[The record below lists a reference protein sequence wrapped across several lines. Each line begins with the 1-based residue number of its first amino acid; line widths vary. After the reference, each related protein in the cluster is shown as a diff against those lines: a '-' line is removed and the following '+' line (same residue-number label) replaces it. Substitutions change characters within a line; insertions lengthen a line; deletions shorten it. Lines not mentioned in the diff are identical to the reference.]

1 MEKLEEMKQL
11 VDKLNYYSFEYY
23 NNSNSIVS
31 DETFDK
37 LFDDLKKLE
46 KETNVILSNSPTI
59 NVGCEIIDNFKKVNH
74 KFPMK
79 SLDKTKDIKQIIEFA
94 NNKEIVIMHKLDGL
108 TVELVYKNGELIEAS
123 TRGNGFIGDNITH
136 NAKVFSNIPLKIK
149 NKDEL
154 HIIGEAIIE
163 YDTFNK
169 INENVEKKYK
179 NPRNLVSGTVKNLD
193 SNICKSRKVKFISYI
208 IYGSNIDKKVEQIK
222 YLKEL
227 GFDTVEYKLLTNG
240 NIVNN
245 EIEKLKTIAEEK
257 RLPIDGIVITY
268 NDIKYGES
276 LGDTAHHPLH
286 SLAFKFNDDVEITI
300 LNDITYQVGRTG
312 QITPI
317 AWFDPVELEGTTVR
331 KASIHNLAKLK
342 ELKLGIGDRISV
354 YKANQIIPQVKDN
367 LDCTNTIDIIDKCPI
382 CGSKLVIRKSNNSEF
397 LYCENNKCE
406 AKIGRIIQ
414 HYCSKQAM
422 NIIGISLKSINK
434 FVEKGFIKDSCL
446 DIYDLKKYKNEIID
460 MDGFGEKSYNKLI
473 NSIEKSKNCELYNFL
488 FALGISNVGKET
500 SKDLCKHF
508 NNDFYKIAN
517 SNFNEYVKI
526 NGIGEKVG
534 KNIEMFFDINSK
546 TRNEAIKLYEKLNI
560 IEEEKIELNEDQ
572 KFKNLKIYCTGKFAN
587 FNKKQLEDIVK
598 KNGGIYANGYNKK
611 LDYLV
616 VGSLKSSTKE
626 KMAKD
631 DGIKILSEDEFINII
646 KG

>member
-1 MEKLEEMKQL
+1 
-11 VDKLNYYSFEYY
+11 
-23 NNSNSIVS
+23 
-31 DETFDK
+31 
-37 LFDDLKKLE
+37 
-46 KETNVILSNSPTI
+46 
-59 NVGCEIIDNFKKVNH
+59 
-74 KFPMK
+74 
-79 SLDKTKDIKQIIEFA
+79 
-94 NNKEIVIMHKLDGL
+94 
-108 TVELVYKNGELIEAS
+108 
-123 TRGNGFIGDNITH
+123 
-136 NAKVFSNIPLKIK
+136 
-149 NKDEL
+149 
-154 HIIGEAIIE
+154 
-163 YDTFNK
+163 
-169 INENVEKKYK
+169 
-179 NPRNLVSGTVKNLD
+179 
-193 SNICKSRKVKFISYI
+193 
-208 IYGSNIDKKVEQIK
+208 
-222 YLKEL
+222 
-227 GFDTVEYKLLTNG
+227 
-240 NIVNN
+240 
-245 EIEKLKTIAEEK
+245 
-257 RLPIDGIVITY
+257 
-268 NDIKYGES
+268 
-276 LGDTAHHPLH
+276 
-286 SLAFKFNDDVEITI
+286 
-300 LNDITYQVGRTG
+300 
-312 QITPI
+312 
-317 AWFDPVELEGTTVR
+317 
-331 KASIHNLAKLK
+331 
-342 ELKLGIGDRISV
+342 
-354 YKANQIIPQVKDN
+354 
-367 LDCTNTIDIIDKCPI
+367 
-382 CGSKLVIRKSNNSEF
+382 
-397 LYCENNKCE
+397 
-406 AKIGRIIQ
+406 
-414 HYCSKQAM
+414 M

-446 DIYDLKKYKNEIID
+446 DIYDLEKYKNEIID

-560 IEEEKIELNEDQ
+560 IEEEKIELNEETIRAYNAGNLFAPEVNEDQ